1 MVRSYSL
8 QSPFRPFLWPSTLT
22 LGLYAYFALTLIVG
36 IMVWLRTEPNTVH
49 RNRCSVENIL
59 TTKNDSMAVKTRSD
73 QFNLRENC
81 VLFDVT

>member
-8 QSPFRPFLWPSTLT
+8 QSPFRPFLWPSTL
-22 LGLYAYFALTLIVG
+22 GLYASFALTLIVG
-36 IMVWLRTEPNTVH
+36 LMVWVRTEPNIVLI
-49 RNRCSVENIL
+49 NRWSVESIL
-59 TTKNDSMAVKTRSD
+59 TTKNDSIAVKTRSD